1 MTEYEAIREKA
12 ANQKRDVEKALTKFM
27 AKTGKKSLTH
37 SLFPDEELANLFPLI
52 ELEVQS
58 NVYIE
63 ALLAKD
69 QVFEDDD
76 ENQQKVE
83 ESKKKTPKVA
93 ENGASASGGGDQAK
107 DDSIANKSD
116 PANDSD
122 VLDNPYLREPKNYS
136 TSS

>member
-1 MTEYEAIREKA
+1 
-12 ANQKRDVEKALTKFM
+12 M
-27 AKTGKKSLTH
+27 AKTGENSLTH
-37 SLFPDEELANLFPLI
+37 SLFPDEQLASLFPLI
-52 ELEVQS
+52 ELKLQS

-76 ENQQKVE
+76 ENQHKVE
-83 ESKKKTPKVA
+83 ESKKKTTKVA
-93 ENGASASGGGDQAK
+93 ENGASGSGDQAK
-107 DDSIANKSD
+107 DDSMANKSD

-136 TSS
+136 TSSS